1 MTYSKEQ
8 KDQFN
13 RIMDY
18 RDEISSS
25 MFHIERI
32 LKTYFP
38 DEFDA
43 AYQHWIPQIL
53 TALDNDV
60 KWLPRGQMTLQ
71 DTIGRILDK
80 IKDDSGT
87 GVSKFIK

>member
-1 MTYSKEQ
+1 MLTQEQRDQLNALMDHRDDISK
-8 KDQFN
+8 
-13 RIMDY
+13 
-18 RDEISSS
+18 S

-38 DEFDA
+38 QEFDV

-53 TALDNDV
+53 TALDNDI
-60 KWLPRGQMTLQ
+60 KWLSRGQVTLQ
-71 DTIGRILDK
+71 DTIDR
-80 IKDDSGT
+80 IKDNTDSTG

>member
-1 MTYSKEQ
+1 MNQDQ
-8 KDQFN
+8 KDQLN
-13 RIMDY
+13 SLMDY
-18 RDEISSS
+18 RDSVSNS

-38 DEFDA
+38 EQYTD

-53 TALDNDV
+53 TALDNDI
-60 KWLPRGQMTLQ
+60 KWLPRGQLTLQ
-71 DTIGRILDK
+71 DTIDR
-80 IKDDSGT
+80 IKDCTDNIG

>member
-1 MTYSKEQ
+1 MNQTQ
-8 KDQFN
+8 KNQLNFL
-13 RIMDY
+13 IDY
-18 RDEISSS
+18 RDQISDS

-38 DEFDA
+38 DQYID

-53 TALDNDV
+53 TALDNDL
-60 KWLPRGQMTLQ
+60 KWLPRGQLTLQ
-71 DTIGRILDK
+71 DTIDR
-80 IKDDSGT
+80 IKDDSDSVG

>member
-1 MTYSKEQ
+1 MYTKDQ
-8 KDQFN
+8 KQQFN
-13 RIMDY
+13 RILDY
-18 RDEISSS
+18 RDEISNS

-60 KWLPRGQMTLQ
+60 KWLPRGQMTLK
-71 DTIGRILDK
+71 DTIDRILDK
-80 IKDDSGT
+80 IKEDTGT

>member
-1 MTYSKEQ
+1 MLTQEQ
-8 KDQFN
+8 KDQLN
-13 RIMDY
+13 TLMDY
-18 RDEISSS
+18 RDDISKS

-32 LKTYFP
+32 LKNYFP
-38 DEFDA
+38 QQFHI

-60 KWLPRGQMTLQ
+60 KWLPRGQVTFQ
-71 DTIGRILDK
+71 DTIDHIQDSV
-80 IKDDSGT
+80 DSGS

>member
-1 MTYSKEQ
+1 MYSEDQ
-8 KDQFN
+8 KQQFN

-71 DTIGRILDK
+71 DTIDRILDK
-80 IKDDSGT
+80 IKEDSGT

>member
-1 MTYSKEQ
+1 MNQQQ
-8 KDQFN
+8 KDQLN
-13 RIMDY
+13 SLMDY
-18 RDEISSS
+18 RDSISNS

-38 DEFDA
+38 DQFDV

-60 KWLPRGQMTLQ
+60 KWLPRGQITLQ
-71 DTIGRILDK
+71 DTIDR
-80 IKDDSGT
+80 IKDDSDSVG
-87 GVSKFIK
+87 GVFKFIK

>member
-1 MTYSKEQ
+1 MYTKDQ
-8 KDQFN
+8 KQQFN
-13 RIMDY
+13 RILDY
-18 RDEISSS
+18 RDEISNS

-71 DTIGRILDK
+71 NTIDRILDK
-80 IKDDSGT
+80 IKEDSGT

>member
-1 MTYSKEQ
+1 MNKEQ
-8 KDQFN
+8 KDQLN
-13 RIMDY
+13 SLMDY
-18 RDEISSS
+18 RDSISDSL
-25 MFHIERI
+25 FHIERI

-38 DEFDA
+38 EQYSD

-60 KWLPRGQMTLQ
+60 KWLPRGQLTLQ
-71 DTIGRILDK
+71 DTIDR
-80 IKDDSGT
+80 IKDDSDSVG

>member
-1 MTYSKEQ
+1 MNQEQ
-8 KDQFN
+8 KHQLN
-13 RIMDY
+13 RLIDH
-18 RDEISSS
+18 RDEISKA

-38 DEFDA
+38 NEFDI

-60 KWLPRGQMTLQ
+60 KWLPRGEHTLQ
-71 DTIGRILDK
+71 DTIDH
-80 IKDDSGT
+80 IKDNQCGSG
-87 GVSKFIK
+87 VKKYI

>member
-1 MTYSKEQ
+1 MMNQEQ

-13 RIMDY
+13 RIIDY
-18 RDEISSS
+18 RDEISKS

-38 DEFDA
+38 DQYAD

-60 KWLPRGQMTLQ
+60 KWLPRGELTIQ
-71 DTIGRILDK
+71 DTIGRI
-80 IKDDSGT
+80 KDRSDESC
-87 GVSKFIK
+87 GVSKYIK